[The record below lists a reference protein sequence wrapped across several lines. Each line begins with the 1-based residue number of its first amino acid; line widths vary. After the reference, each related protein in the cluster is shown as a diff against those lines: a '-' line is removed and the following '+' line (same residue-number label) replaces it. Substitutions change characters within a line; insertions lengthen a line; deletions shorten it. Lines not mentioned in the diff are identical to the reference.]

1 MPRHGRSA
9 SRPGPGRSGPVRP
22 AFGPGVPLRPSST
35 RRRQDGAKAQVT
47 RILRPLSCPAQAPTG
62 RPSPGSLPQG
72 STSPYSTATSRA
84 ASPASARSSAASLT
98 AGPGSAWLSDR
109 TRPASCSACSQP
121 SSTARLGG
129 RGQLSLV
136 VDSTCGVHHG
146 AGRPHLDRSGVTP
159 WRRARDRQ
167 VRQEPELLSLHREPL
182 TGSPGNTDSRH
193 SGFALHRIMSLASR
207 LHMEGSYR

>member
-1 MPRHGRSA
+1 MAGQGGRVAAERVQGRRSGPRPSMPRHGRSA

-159 WRRARDRQ
+159 WRRRVTARYDKN
-167 VRQEPELLSLHREPL
+167 LSC
-182 TGSPGNTDSRH
+182 S
-193 SGFALHRIMSLASR
+193 ASTANP
-207 LHMEGSYR
+207 